1 MDLGKTLAES
11 RTYSRLCFQESV
23 AFPMLTTL
31 DLVDPLAKGDGTL
44 TASEVKDALDQV
56 GWVRCNGHPRCWF
69 GGYGVADENNS
80 EEADKY
86 WPKLKVKPCSFPSLR
101 GKVHNMPLQQQH
113 QQHQHLHQHPI
124 ISKTNKTMFRQWNE

>member
-69 GGYGVADENNS
+69 GGYGVADENTS

-86 WPKLKVKPCSFPSLR
+86 WPKLKVKLCSFPSLE

>member
-69 GGYGVADENNS
+69 GGYGVADENTS

-86 WPKLKVKPCSFPSLR
+86 WPKLKVKPCSFPSS
-101 GKVHNMPLQQQH
+101 V
-113 QQHQHLHQHPI
+113 
-124 ISKTNKTMFRQWNE
+124 FF

>member
-11 RTYSRLCFQESV
+11 RTYSRLRFQESV

-56 GWVRCNGHPRCWF
+56 GWVRCNGQSRCWF
-69 GGYGVADENNS
+69 AGYGVADENNS

-86 WPKLKVKPCSFPSLR
+86 WPRIQKKLLPKLCFFLKGVLLLHIAQSLPTGLR
-101 GKVHNMPLQQQH
+101 VH
-113 QQHQHLHQHPI
+113 
-124 ISKTNKTMFRQWNE
+124 FRCQFWIANA